1 MIASV
6 SNGRKFGGL
15 AEYLA
20 TGRTGQESER
30 VSWSVGRNLSTDDP
44 VLAGK
49 IMQAEAAH
57 AVRVDKPV
65 YHIALA
71 FDPNDPVTPELMR
84 RAAERLLTDVGL
96 GEHQAVIVAHQ
107 DRAHPHVHI
116 MVNRVHPETS
126 VAWDRSFDYR
136 RIEES
141 LRAQERELGVRVVP
155 GKHARNPERSAEAE
169 RAGTGRDGNGAPGD
183 RTGGER
189 TKGEEA
195 QRRRGDAPFVDV
207 VRAELGAIRGAKSW
221 AELHETLA
229 VRELRMERK
238 GQGLVIVGP
247 EPSTPDGRPG
257 DVEREVKASRVHRDL
272 SLRTLERRF
281 GTGYEPA
288 AGERRVMRGSDR
300 TTERA
305 PERGS
310 VDAPL
315 FRVVVRAAAADV
327 RESQSWGELAERLE
341 RRGLRL
347 DRSGY
352 GVAVT
357 DGVARTRFADV
368 AGQVRV
374 RDLEARF
381 GQTVVEWSRSQRR
394 ADLNLPEPRPA
405 ARVEAVQGRVAGAG
419 APEQPM
425 SRSARY
431 VAAQL
436 GRYDRLRRVDR
447 LVHEIGEDVSRVAA
461 ARQVVAGRAA
471 AADRA
476 DRELHGAFGRVY
488 QDPSAAQAR
497 FRATAERSG
506 VNEAAAVLA
515 TAPERLGALRG
526 VAAEGGAGEAR
537 GIAGRI
543 ARAFGGDRGDPA
555 ALAEARAGAVNVA
568 RLAEAWGAA
577 QRQRPAAGELDRL
590 TRWVDQLRTR
600 EQNVRA
606 QYAVLPTEQ
615 RLTRSI
621 ARTLPRVSR
630 EDVERLAA
638 TLRPAQAAILRTFD
652 AAREAVQEAM
662 RDRPPARAVAEK
674 RSDYDARE
682 LAGRAVRAAIR
693 DLLPEEVRQVQR
705 AVQAVHSP
713 ASALRQAV
721 GNAVRRELLGRDGAE
736 R

>member
-20 TGRTGQESER
+20 TGRTGQEVER
-30 VSWSVGRNLSTDDP
+30 VAWSVGRNLSTDDP
-44 VLAGK
+44 VLAAK

-71 FDPNDPVTPELMR
+71 FDPNDPASPEVMR
-84 RAAERLLTDVGL
+84 RAAERLLSDVGL
-96 GEHQAVIVAHQ
+96 AEHQAVIVAHQ

-116 MVNRVHPETS
+116 MVNRVHPETG

-155 GKHARNPERSAEAE
+155 GKHAPIPDRSVE
-169 RAGTGRDGNGAPGD
+169 
-183 RTGGER
+183 TGGER

-195 QRRRGDAPFVDV
+195 QRRRGHEPLVDL
-207 VRAELGAIRGAKSW
+207 VRAELRAIQASQSW
-221 AELHETLA
+221 GELHDVLA
-229 VRELRMERK
+229 ARGLRMERK
-238 GQGLVIVGP
+238 GQGLVIIGDEAAASGVP
-247 EPSTPDGRPG
+247 TR

-272 SLRTLERRF
+272 SLRSLERKF
-281 GTGYEPA
+281 GTGYEPR
-288 AGERRVMRGSDR
+288 AGERAEAVGQAEGLSAPRSDR
-300 TTERA
+300 QPGRA
-305 PERGS
+305 TPGTYA
-310 VDAPL
+310 DAPL
-315 FRVVVRAAAADV
+315 FRVAVRSAAADV
-327 RESQSWGELAERLE
+327 RESQSWGELAERLK
-341 RRGLRL
+341 RRGLRV

-357 DGVARTRFADV
+357 DGVARTWFSDV
-368 AGQVRV
+368 ARDARV

-381 GQTVVEWSRSQRR
+381 GQTIAEWSRAQRR
-394 ADLNLPEPRPA
+394 AELNLPEPRTIGRAAGRQARPA
-405 ARVEAVQGRVAGAG
+405 DAR
-419 APEQPM
+419 APEQLLSP
-425 SRSARY
+425 SARY

-436 GRYDRLRRVDR
+436 GRYDRLRRVDQ
-447 LVHEIGEDVSRVAA
+447 LVREIGEDVSRVAA
-461 ARQVVAGRAA
+461 GRQVLAGRVAA
-471 AADRA
+471 AERA
-476 DRELHGAFGRVY
+476 DGELRGAFGRVY
-488 QDPSAAQAR
+488 QDPAAALAR

-506 VNEAAAVLA
+506 VGEAASVVAS
-515 TAPERLGALRG
+515 APERLGALRG
-526 VAAEGGAGEAR
+526 APAEGPAGEPR

-555 ALAEARAGAVNVA
+555 ALAEARAAAVNVA
-568 RLAEAWGAA
+568 RVVEAWGTA

-590 TRWVDQLRTR
+590 ARWEDRLRTR

-606 QYAVLPTEQ
+606 QYAVLPSEQ
-615 RLTRSI
+615 RVTRAISR
-621 ARTLPRVSR
+621 ALPRVSR

-652 AAREAVQEAM
+652 AARDAVRETM
-662 RDRPPARAVAEK
+662 RERPAARAGAEK
-674 RSDYDARE
+674 RADYDARE
-682 LAGRAVRAAIR
+682 LAGRAVRTAIR
-693 DLLPEEVRQVQR
+693 QLLPEEVRQMQR
-705 AVQAVHSP
+705 AAQSVHSP
-713 ASALRQAV
+713 VAALSQAL